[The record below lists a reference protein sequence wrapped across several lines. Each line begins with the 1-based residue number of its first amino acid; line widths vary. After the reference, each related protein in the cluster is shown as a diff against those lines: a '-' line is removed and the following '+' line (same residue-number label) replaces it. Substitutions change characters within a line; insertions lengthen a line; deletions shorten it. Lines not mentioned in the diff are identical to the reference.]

1 MPVPHHSILKQL
13 PPFARLSEI
22 EITEVL
28 QSAVPRRYPAGSVV
42 FEQGAAALHFSVL
55 LNGRLRVTQ
64 VTPTGE
70 QVVVRI
76 VNPGDIFGIARALRL
91 HTYPGTATVVVESL
105 ALSWPMEQWEPLVE
119 RYPSFAASAIRV
131 IGERLLEAQS
141 RIREISTEVVER
153 RVGHTVLRLVQ
164 QSGVREAEGIRI
176 DFPISKQDLAEMAG
190 TTLHTVSRILT
201 AWEHAGLV
209 DTGRQKLMVKDP
221 HRLLL
226 VADGIEPGL
235 LG

>member
-1 MPVPHHSILKQL
+1 MLIPHHTILKQL
-13 PPFARLSEI
+13 PPFALLSETDI
-22 EITEVL
+22 ADVL
-28 QSAVPRRYPAGSVV
+28 ATAASRRYGVGSAV
-42 FEQGAAALHFSVL
+42 FEQGGAASHFSVL
-55 LNGRLRVTQ
+55 LHGRLRVTQ

-70 QVVVRI
+70 QVVVRM
-76 VNPGDIFGIARALRL
+76 VNPGDIFGIARALQRQ
-91 HTYPGTATVVVESL
+91 TYPGTAAAVVESV
-105 ALSWPMEQWEPLVE
+105 ALSWPTEQWEPLVE
-119 RYPSFAASAIRV
+119 RYPSFAANAIRV

-141 RIREISTEVVER
+141 RIREMATEVVER

-164 QSGVREAEGIRI
+164 QSGVREAGGLRI

-209 DTGRQKLMVKDP
+209 DSGRQKLTVKNP

-226 VADGIEPGL
+226 IADGIEPGL

>member
-1 MPVPHHSILKQL
+1 MLVPHHSVLKQL
-13 PPFARLSEI
+13 PPFARLSEAD
-22 EITEVL
+22 ITEVL
-28 QSAVPRRYPAGSVV
+28 ESAVSRRYGTGVVV
-42 FEQGAAALHFSVL
+42 FEQGAIASHFSVL
-55 LNGRLRVTQ
+55 LHGRLRVTQ
-64 VTPTGE
+64 LTPSGE
-70 QVVVRI
+70 QVVVRM

-91 HTYPGTATVVVESL
+91 RSYPGTATAVVESV
-105 ALSWPMEQWEPLVE
+105 ALNWPMEQWEPLVE
-119 RYPSFAASAIRV
+119 RYPSFAASTIRV

-141 RIREISTEVVER
+141 RVREMATEAVER

-164 QSGVREAEGIRI
+164 QSGVREANGIRI

-201 AWEHAGLV
+201 AWEHAGIV

-226 VADGIEPGL
+226 IADGIEPGM

>member
-1 MPVPHHSILKQL
+1 MLVPHHSVLKQL

-235 LG
+235 LV

>member
-1 MPVPHHSILKQL
+1 MLVPHHSVLKQL

-91 HTYPGTATVVVESL
+91 HTYPGTATAVVESL

>member
-1 MPVPHHSILKQL
+1 MLVPHHSVLKQL

-28 QSAVPRRYPAGSVV
+28 RSAVPRRYPAGSVV

-91 HTYPGTATVVVESL
+91 HTYPGTATAVVESL

>member
-1 MPVPHHSILKQL
+1 MLVPHHSVLKQL